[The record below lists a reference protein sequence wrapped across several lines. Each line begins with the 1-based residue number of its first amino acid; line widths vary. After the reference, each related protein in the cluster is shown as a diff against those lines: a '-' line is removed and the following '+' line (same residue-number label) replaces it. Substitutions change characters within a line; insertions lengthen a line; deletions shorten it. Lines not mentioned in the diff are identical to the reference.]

1 MLSDV
6 DGIMRVSI
14 PAGELTLEGDLTVP
28 RGARGAVL
36 FAHGG
41 GSSRSSPR
49 NLFVA
54 QTLHAAGLATLLMD
68 LLTGAEEAEDTRTG
82 FLRFDIPLLA
92 SRLVG
97 ATDWTLRHPDT
108 RGLRLGYF
116 GASTGAAAALVAAA
130 DRPTAIAAVV
140 SRGGRPDLALPVLS
154 RVRAPTLL
162 IVGGADVPVLEVNRT
177 ALEALRTERRLEI
190 VPGATHLFEQPG
202 ALEQVAQLARA
213 WFERHLLAP
222 VVAGAVTTR
231 TEPFR
236 DRIEAGRVLARLLTH
251 YAGADNVLVLGLPRG
266 GVPVAFEVA
275 QALGAPLDL
284 FIVRKLGV
292 PGQPELAMGAIGTG
306 GVRVLNEELVKVIG
320 VPAAAIDA
328 VTEREARELERRE
341 QAYRDGRPAPDV
353 DGRVVILVDDGLAT
367 GATMRAAIAA
377 LRRRHAARIV
387 VAVPTAARET
397 CEAMRRDADEV
408 VCAMTPEPFHAV
420 GLWYDDFSET
430 SDDEVREL
438 LRRAAAM
445 GRRAA

>member
-1 MLSDV
+1 MLSDG

-14 PAGELTLEGDLTVP
+14 PAGDSRLEGDLTVP
-28 RGARGAVL
+28 PGARGAVL
-36 FAHGG
+36 FAHGS
-41 GSSRSSPR
+41 GSSRASPR
-49 NLFVA
+49 NLLVA
-54 QTLHAAGLATLLMD
+54 QTLQAGGLATLLMD
-68 LLTGAEEAEDTRTG
+68 LLTGDEEAEDARSG
-82 FLRFDIPLLA
+82 LLRFDIPLLA

-97 ATDWTLRHPDT
+97 ATDWMLHHPDT

-140 SRGGRPDLALPVLS
+140 SRGGRPDLARPVLS

-162 IVGGADVPVLEVNRT
+162 IVGEADVPVLEMNRT

-222 VVAGAVTTR
+222 VATAPVAAR

-236 DRIEAGRVLARLLTH
+236 DRIDAGRVLARLLTH
-251 YAGADNVLVLGLPRG
+251 YAGADDVLVLGLPRG

-275 QALGAPLDL
+275 QALDAPLDV

-292 PGQPELAMGAIGTG
+292 PGQPELAMGAIGSG

-320 VPAAAIDA
+320 VPAEAIDA

-377 LRRRHAARIV
+377 LRRRRAARIV

-397 CEAMRRDADEV
+397 CEAMRHDADEV
-408 VCAMTPEPFHAV
+408 ICAMTPEPFHAV
-420 GLWYDDFSET
+420 GLWYDDFAET